1 MRFNRPVDA
10 QAGEPPPQR
19 AKAARWGPR
28 ACATFSRAQARA
40 PAVHVFSWSTCGAA
54 PDMVVNAQGVMMG
67 WAVADTH
74 IGTPEF
80 SCKVSTRVNP
90 QAKETRRLAQDE
102 RGLEGRGISAAS
114 LKAFSPSG
122 GRNDS
127 GICFC
132 NAGRCRRRYI
142 SSSGTFGQKHFSP

>member
-1 MRFNRPVDA
+1 
-10 QAGEPPPQR
+10 
-19 AKAARWGPR
+19 
-28 ACATFSRAQARA
+28 
-40 PAVHVFSWSTCGAA
+40 
-54 PDMVVNAQGVMMG
+54 MVVNAQGVMMG

-114 LKAFSPSG
+114 LKACSPSD
-122 GRNDS
+122 GRKDS

-132 NAGRCRRRYI
+132 NAGRCRRRLYFFI
-142 SSSGTFGQKHFSP
+142 GNIGKNLFSS